1 MFNGTKMKPLNHL
14 QRQRITSNLFVLV
27 ALGAIATVAAPT
39 LFPCPAFDQNDKAA
53 RLEARR
59 RLKAQQGN
67 TPVVIRERRT
77 TVQQQQPNQND
88 VNNDEQ

>member
-1 MFNGTKMKPLNHL
+1 MFAGTKLRPLNHL
-14 QRQRITSNLFVLV
+14 QKQRITSNLFVLV

-59 RLKAQQGN
+59 KLKEQQQAN
-67 TPVVIRERRT
+67 TPVIIKKRRT
-77 TVQQQQPNQND
+77 PAD
-88 VNNDEQ
+88 DDNNA